1 MTLYYRQW
9 KELGAPAIIL
19 KIIQG
24 YRIPF
29 LQKPPLIHPNLDKGP
44 FHTPVSKEMSELIA
58 KMKSQKI
65 LETAKIS
72 PSFISPLFLV
82 PKSDGTMRPIFNLK
96 ALNEFVLVDQFH
108 LINMYRIPTF
118 LQAKDWLC
126 KIDLSQA
133 YFHLAISQGH
143 RRFLRLIYEH
153 ELLEMTCLPFGLSTA
168 PKTFSILTNW
178 IAQILREKNVR
189 IVAYLDDYLISHQSA
204 RVLQEHVTLT
214 ISTLQY
220 LGWQINFEK
229 SVLTP
234 QKSVTYLGIVWDPW
248 DNRKV
253 LPENKCVTI
262 VKKVSEVLE
271 QKSVTIKDLQRVA
284 GLLSFAS
291 FVVPRGRL
299 KHRRLVMFLNS
310 LPQTEPNKRSVCHA
324 TTCKRGALL
333 VGPELSS
340 PDALA
345 LPSAH
350 PLPDNR
356 CVGPGLGRPT
366 KQSCSLRR
374 LVQGRTNTALQSKRN
389 ACNTARA
396 AEPCPSNETQLHSDA
411 MRQQDSGILF
421 AKRGRNEISSVAGN
435 NLPDIT
441 PSRLVQDRLQHSS
454 HSRQVQQP
462 CRSSVQASATARVAP
477 PTAMHGDCVQK
488 VWPANDRP
496 VCIGGSP
503 CGVQLCNPRPKGLPS
518 GVSRRIQCSL
528 ELPSRVDFPSTITN
542 TEGSGTSQ
550 PVIRNVPDSSPSLA
564 PGVLARRSQSPIS
577 RSPVHIEELTEL
589 PDRHI
594 DRPAT
599 SERRRDDTR
608 SMEVWGWSEQVESW
622 NPEQLSLLKDS
633 WRLSTLKTYE
643 VAWKRWLSWSKTN
656 NINPHTPSGSDLA
669 KFLADLHL
677 VQGFAYN
684 TILLHKSVVSTLCN
698 VDTSSVLSSH
708 VLVKHILKS
717 IALKKPMLK
726 KSPIWDATKLSS
738 FLSDYV

>member
-1 MTLYYRQW
+1 MERIGSTGHNIKNNSRISHTLSSKTSTYTSESGQGTFSHTSFKRNVRTHRQDE
-9 KELGAPAIIL
+9 KSKNSGNCQDLAQFYITPIPGSEKRRDNAPDIQL
-19 KIIQG
+19 KSPERVCTGRSISPHKHVPNTHFSSGKRLAMQDRFVPGIFSPGNISRSQALPTLDLRARVTRNDLSTLRVKYSPQNLLNPDQLDRSNITREERENSSVSRRLFNCSSKCKSSTRACHPDHLHSSISRLANKFRKVCSHTSEERNLSG
-24 YRIPF
+24 YRMGP
-29 LQKPPLIHPNLDKGP
+29 LGQPEGTPRKQVCHHCQK
-44 FHTPVSKEMSELIA
+44 SKRSSRTKKCHHKRSSESGRTSELCQFCGTKRSA
-58 KMKSQKI
+58 KSSS
-65 LETAKIS
+65 TGH
-72 PSFISPLFLV
+72 V
-82 PKSDGTMRPIFNLK
+82 P
-96 ALNEFVLVDQFH
+96 E
-108 LINMYRIPTF
+108 
-118 LQAKDWLC
+118 
-126 KIDLSQA
+126 
-133 YFHLAISQGH
+133 LATS
-143 RRFLRLIYEH
+143 
-153 ELLEMTCLPFGLSTA
+153 
-168 PKTFSILTNW
+168 
-178 IAQILREKNVR
+178 
-189 IVAYLDDYLISHQSA
+189 
-204 RVLQEHVTLT
+204 
-214 ISTLQY
+214 
-220 LGWQINFEK
+220 
-229 SVLTP
+229 
-234 QKSVTYLGIVWDPW
+234 
-248 DNRKV
+248 
-253 LPENKCVTI
+253 
-262 VKKVSEVLE
+262 
-271 QKSVTIKDLQRVA
+271 
-284 GLLSFAS
+284 
-291 FVVPRGRL
+291 
-299 KHRRLVMFLNS
+299 
-310 LPQTEPNKRSVCHA
+310 EPNKRSVCHA

-477 PTAMHGDCVQK
+477 PTAMHGDCIQK

-503 CGVQLCNPRPKGLPS
+503 CGVQLCNPRPKGSPS

-528 ELPSRVDFPSTITN
+528 ELPSRVDFPSTIPN